1 MSTTFGG
8 TALELLGRVARIL
21 NSGLPPDDTLGSVAG
36 ALHDGLKLKSVCIW
50 RRNASATLCSGIAS
64 PRREVQA
71 PSLDDLP
78 PVPPAARRIQ
88 LTHAGLRL
96 GMLDLEP
103 DPDGPEVLP
112 TVVDL
117 LQNLLAPF
125 LDAVTLAEDLAL
137 EVASRSREISEQRRF
152 TALVIDSLP
161 VGLYVID
168 RAYRIQFW
176 NRRREAGTQGLRR
189 DEVVGRAV
197 FDVLTRQPV
206 AELKRE
212 FDGVFETG
220 EPITAETVV
229 DQGGER
235 RVYRMSRI
243 PMRLE
248 GDAITHVINI
258 GEDVTEARTVEKQI
272 HQHEKLA
279 AVGQLAAGVM
289 HEINNPLAT
298 IAACAAAIEAR
309 LGNEVEPLVKEY
321 LDIIDKEVQRS
332 SKIVDG
338 LLEFSRPQSTG
349 RPKVLVGLDG
359 LVERTLFLLKHH
371 KRFRRLAVATEL
383 GSGDVRINANDEQL
397 IQVLMALMLN
407 ALDAMGDGGSLT
419 LRSRRI
425 PGRTEAAIDV
435 VDTGA
440 GIPKSEL
447 PKIFEPFY
455 TTKPPGQGTGLG
467 LSIAYAIVQDHG
479 GRIEVQSEL
488 GAGSVFSVILPTRDG
503 GAA

>member
-8 TALELLGRVARIL
+8 TPLELLGSVARIL
-21 NSGLPPDDTLGSVAG
+21 NCGLPPDDTLGSVAG
-36 ALHDGLKLKSVCIW
+36 ALHDGLKAKSVCIW

-64 PRREVQA
+64 PRRDLHVD
-71 PSLDDLP
+71 SLDQLP
-78 PVPPAARRIQ
+78 AVSGLVQRVPLI
-88 LTHAGLRL
+88 HAGLRL
-96 GMLDLEP
+96 GVLEIER

-112 TVVDL
+112 AVVAL

-197 FDVLTRQPV
+197 FDVLTRQP
-206 AELKRE
+206 ATELKHE
-212 FDGVFETG
+212 FDRVFETG
-220 EPITAETVV
+220 EPITAELVV

-243 PMRLE
+243 PMRLD

-258 GEDVTEARTVEKQI
+258 GEDVTESRTVELQV

-298 IAACAAAIEAR
+298 IAACAAAIDAR
-309 LGNEVEPLVKEY
+309 LGDTVDPMIKEY
-321 LDIIDKEVQRS
+321 LEIIDKEVQRS

-349 RPKVLVGLDG
+349 RPKTLVGLDA

-371 KRFRRLAVATEL
+371 KRFRLLEVATEL
-383 GSGDVRINANDEQL
+383 GSAEVQVNANDEQL

-407 ALDAMGDGGSLT
+407 AVDAMGDGGSLT
-419 LRSRRI
+419 LRSRRLS
-425 PGRTEAAIDV
+425 GRHEAAIDV
-435 VDTGA
+435 IDTGS
-440 GIPKSEL
+440 GIPPSAL
-447 PKIFEPFY
+447 AKIFEPFY
-455 TTKPPGQGTGLG
+455 TTKPLGQGTGLG

-479 GRIEVQSEL
+479 GRIEVQSQL
-488 GAGSVFSVILPTRDG
+488 GHGSVFSLILPARTG
-503 GAA
+503 MTS